1 MQSAAIKTRENPMVE
16 SPCVKLCALNAD
28 DVCVGCGRTRAEIG
42 AWSTLPDAMKEAVNR
57 RARQRRA
64 EGLKPAPPIDLKVRR
79 A

>member
-1 MQSAAIKTRENPMVE
+1 MVE
-16 SPCVKLCALNAD
+16 SPCIKLCALNAD

-42 AWSTLPDAMKEAVNR
+42 AWSTLQDATKEAVNR

-64 EGLKPAPPIDLKVRR
+64 EGLKPAPAIDLQARR